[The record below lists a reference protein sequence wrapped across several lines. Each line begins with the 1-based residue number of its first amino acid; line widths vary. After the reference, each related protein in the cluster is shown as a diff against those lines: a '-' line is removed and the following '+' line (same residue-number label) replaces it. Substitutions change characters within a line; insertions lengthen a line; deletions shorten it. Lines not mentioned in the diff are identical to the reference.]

1 MDSRGLAKRI
11 SVFVVFAVVAFSF
24 VDLPLLE
31 AQPLTH
37 TVVKGD
43 TLWDICEKYYG
54 DSELWPKLWEMNPFI
69 TNPHLLKPG
78 DVITLLDIETVRERE
93 AKPPV
98 TPFPEGAKMGPV
110 IKGIDVSTFTN
121 VNAIGYLSPT
131 KVQPL
136 GHIRSSASSK
146 LILGRGDTVFVE
158 LSDPD
163 KVNVGDQ
170 LSVAESSPLLW
181 HPLTNSRM
189 GYAIETHGSLVVK
202 ERLEKPFVRAEIVVS
217 FRDVL
222 VGDMVLPYEPVSACV
237 RPVSTA
243 DRLYGNIVATKS
255 QTKVIGKYSVVYL
268 DSGYR
273 DGIKR
278 GYVFE
283 AIKVHKAPNLTLEN
297 ATLQEI
303 TDRIVKDLPKEQY
316 LIDFWQA
323 LTEGK
328 IVYES
333 SVGKILVIE
342 TRPHTATAV
351 VLSSLE
357 ELSNGNFIRGTSWTE
372 TPDDIAGMPICAIE

>member
-1 MDSRGLAKRI
+1 MNSQKLAKRAC
-11 SVFVVFAVVAFSF
+11 VLAAFAVLAFLF
-24 VDLPLLE
+24 TDLPFLG

-43 TLWDICEKYYG
+43 TLWDLCEKYYG

-78 DVITLLDIETVRERE
+78 DVITLFEADALRERPGEGPAAPVAE
-93 AKPPV
+93 A
-98 TPFPEGAKMGPV
+98 GKMGPV

-121 VNAIGYLSPT
+121 VNAIGYLSPA

-136 GHIRSSASSK
+136 GHIRSSASSR
-146 LILGRGDTVFVE
+146 LILSKGDIVFVE
-158 LSDPD
+158 LLNPD

-181 HPLTNSRM
+181 HPLTNSKL
-189 GYAIETHGSLVVK
+189 GFAIETHGRLAVK
-202 ERLEKPFVRAEIVVS
+202 ERLEKPFVRAEIVES

-243 DRLYGNIVATKS
+243 DKLYGNIAATKNQS
-255 QTKVIGKYSVVYL
+255 EVIGKYSVVYL

-283 AIKVHKAPNLTLEN
+283 AIKLHKAPGLTLEN

-303 TDRIVKDLPKEQY
+303 TDKIVKDLPKEQD
-316 LIDFWQA
+316 LIDFWKA

-328 IVYES
+328 IIYES
-333 SVGKILVIE
+333 PVGKILVVE

-357 ELSNGNFIRGTSWTE
+357 ELSNGNFIRGTSWME
-372 TPDDIAGMPICAIE
+372 TPDDIAGLPICAVE

>member
-1 MDSRGLAKRI
+1 MNTQKLAKRACALA
-11 SVFVVFAVVAFSF
+11 AVVVVALLFT
-24 VDLPLLE
+24 DLPFLG

-43 TLWDICEKYYG
+43 TLWDLCEKYYG
-54 DSELWPKLWEMNPFI
+54 DSDLWPKLWEMNPFI

-78 DVITLLDIETVRERE
+78 DVITLFETDALRRRAGE
-93 AKPPV
+93 PPV
-98 TPFPEGAKMGPV
+98 APGPEAAEIGPV

-121 VNAIGYLSPT
+121 VNSIGYLSPT

-136 GHIRSSASSK
+136 GHIRSSESSK
-146 LILGRGDTVFVE
+146 LILGRGDIVFVE

-163 KVNVGDQ
+163 KVSVGDE
-170 LSVAESSPLLW
+170 LSIAESSPLLW
-181 HPLTNSRM
+181 HPLTHSTL
-189 GYAIETHGSLVVK
+189 GFAIETHGRLSVK
-202 ERLEKPFVRAEIVVS
+202 ERLEKPFVRAEIVES

-222 VGDMVLPYEPVSACV
+222 VGDMVLPYEPLSSCV

-243 DRLYGNIVATKS
+243 DKLYGNIVATKS
-255 QTKVIGKYSVVYL
+255 QTKVIGKYSVIYL

-283 AIKVHKAPNLTLEN
+283 AIKVHKAPTITLEN
-297 ATLQEI
+297 ATLKEI
-303 TDRIVKDLPKEQY
+303 TDKIVKDLPKEQY
-316 LIDFWQA
+316 LLDFWKA

-328 IVYES
+328 IIYES
-333 SVGKILVIE
+333 SVGKILVVE

-357 ELSNGNFIRGTSWTE
+357 ELANGDFIRGTSWTE
-372 TPDDIAGMPICAIE
+372 TPDDLAGMPICTVE

>member
-1 MDSRGLAKRI
+1 
-11 SVFVVFAVVAFSF
+11 
-24 VDLPLLE
+24 
-31 AQPLTH
+31 
-37 TVVKGD
+37 
-43 TLWDICEKYYG
+43 LWDLCEKYYG

-78 DVITLLDIETVRERE
+78 DVITLFETDALRKRRG
-93 AKPPV
+93 
-98 TPFPEGAKMGPV
+98 EGAVAPVPEAAKRGPV

-121 VNAIGYLSPT
+121 VNAIGYLSPA

-136 GHIRSSASSK
+136 GYIRSSASSK
-146 LILGRGDTVFVE
+146 IILGRGDTVFLE
-158 LSDPD
+158 LSDYD
-163 KVNVGDQ
+163 KVKVGDQ
-170 LSVAESSPLLW
+170 LSIGESSPLLW
-181 HPLTNSRM
+181 HPLTKIRM
-189 GYAIETHGSLVVK
+189 GYTIETHGRLAVK
-202 ERLEKPFVRAEIVVS
+202 ERLEKPFVRAEIVES

-243 DRLYGNIVATKS
+243 DRLYGNIVATKNQS
-255 QTKVIGKYSVVYL
+255 QVIGKYSVVYL

-283 AIKVHKAPNLTLEN
+283 AVKLHKAPGMTIEN

-303 TDRIVKDLPKEQY
+303 TDKIVKDLPKEQY
-316 LIDFWQA
+316 LIDFWKA

-328 IVYES
+328 TIYES

-357 ELSNGNFIRGTSWTE
+357 ELSNGNFIRGTSWME
-372 TPDDIAGMPICAIE
+372 APDDIAGLPICAIE

>member
-1 MDSRGLAKRI
+1 
-11 SVFVVFAVVAFSF
+11 VFVTFAVVAFGF
-24 VDLPLLE
+24 FGLPSLG

-54 DSELWPKLWEMNPFI
+54 DSELWPKLWEMNPFV

-78 DVITLLDIETVRERE
+78 DVITLLEMETVKGEEGKPSAAPVPE
-93 AKPPV
+93 A
-98 TPFPEGAKMGPV
+98 AKIGPV

-121 VNAIGYLSPT
+121 LNAIGYLSPA
-131 KVQPL
+131 KVTPL

-146 LILGRGDTVFVE
+146 LILGKGDIIFVE
-158 LSDPD
+158 LSDYD
-163 KVNVGDQ
+163 RVNVGDQ
-170 LSVAESSPLLW
+170 FSIGETSPLLW
-181 HPLTNSRM
+181 HPLTNTRL
-189 GYAIETHGSLVVK
+189 GYTIEIHGSLIVK
-202 ERLEKPFVRAEIVVS
+202 ERLEKPFIRAQIVES

-222 VGDMVLPYEPVSACV
+222 VGDMILPHESISACV

-243 DRLYGNIVATKS
+243 DKLYGNIVAAKN
-255 QTKVIGKYSVVYL
+255 QTQVIGKYSVVYL

-283 AIKVHKAPNLTLEN
+283 AIKLHKAPGLTLEN
-297 ATLQEI
+297 ATLREI
-303 TDRIVKDLPKEQY
+303 TDKIVKDLPKEQY
-316 LIDFWQA
+316 LVDFWKA

-333 SVGKILVIE
+333 SVGKILVVE
-342 TRPHTATAV
+342 TRPHTSTAV

-357 ELSNGNFIRGTSWTE
+357 ELSNGNFIRGTSWMQA
-372 TPDDIAGMPICAIE
+372 PDDLTRIPTCTVE

>member
-1 MDSRGLAKRI
+1 M
-11 SVFVVFAVVAFSF
+11 FVVFAVVAFSF
-24 VDLPLLE
+24 VDLPFLE

-98 TPFPEGAKMGPV
+98 TPVPEAARIGFL

-121 VNAIGYLSPT
+121 VNAVGYLSPT
-131 KVQPL
+131 KVHGL
-136 GHIRSSASSK
+136 GYIRSSESSK
-146 LILGRGDTVFVE
+146 LILGKGDIIFVE
-158 LSDPD
+158 LSDHD

-170 LSVAESSPLLW
+170 LSIAESSSLLW
-181 HPLTNSRM
+181 HPLTNSRV
-189 GYAIETHGSLVVK
+189 GYAIEIHGRLIVK
-202 ERLEKPFVRAEIVVS
+202 ERLEKPFIRAQIVES

-222 VGDMVLPYEPVSACV
+222 VGDMVLPYEPISACV

-255 QTKVIGKYSVVYL
+255 QTKIIGKYSVVYL

-283 AIKVHKAPNLTLEN
+283 AIKLHKAPGMTIEN
-297 ATLQEI
+297 TTLQEI
-303 TDRIVKDLPKEQY
+303 TDKIVKDLPKEQY
-316 LIDFWQA
+316 LVDFWKA

-328 IVYES
+328 TIYES

-357 ELSNGNFIRGTSWTE
+357 ELSNGNFIRGTSWME
-372 TPDDIAGMPICAIE
+372 TPDDLIGMPTCTVE